1 MIFTWLHLA
10 IILFLLAAV
19 VFAAG
24 PLIAS
29 VFLSPKARGGN
40 LSIPYECG
48 MPPHGESWIR
58 FGVSYYLYGILF
70 LAFEVDVLYLFPFA
84 VYYPLSEGWVAFWE
98 VFIFIFVLTAAI
110 LYFFKKGVFSWPRRI

>member
-10 IILFLLAAV
+10 IILFLSAAV

-40 LSIPYECG
+40 LNMPYECG

-84 VYYPLSEGWVAFWE
+84 VYYPISEGWAAFWE
-98 VFIFIFVLTAAI
+98 VFIFIFVLAAAI